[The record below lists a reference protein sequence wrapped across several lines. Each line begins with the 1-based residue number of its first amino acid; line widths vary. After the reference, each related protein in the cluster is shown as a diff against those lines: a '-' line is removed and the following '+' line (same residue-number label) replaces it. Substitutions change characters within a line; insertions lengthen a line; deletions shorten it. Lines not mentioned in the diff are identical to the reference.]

1 MSEETGQ
8 KHIKQYELF
17 EEDYKYKEDE
27 NSKLC
32 TKCNQVKPLTFFP
45 WNDTRR
51 DSEKGYR
58 REHCYQCVKTHRA
71 IRAQLRKKHGMPSE
85 GYICPICLKNEEDT
99 KGIGGKFLGSWVID
113 HCHSKKSFRGWLC
126 HQCNRA
132 LGCFGDDIKRL
143 KRAIKYLEDDL

>member
-17 EEDYKYKEDE
+17 EKDYKYKEDE

-58 REHCYQCVKTHRA
+58 KEICYQCINHHRA
-71 IRAQLRKKHGMPSE
+71 IRAELRQKHGMPSE

-99 KGIGGKFLGSWVID
+99 KGIGGNHAGSWVID
-113 HCHSKKSFRGWLC
+113 HCHSKESFRGWLC

-132 LGCFGDDIKRL
+132 LGCFGDDIERL

>member
-17 EEDYKYKEDE
+17 EEDYKYKKDE

-45 WNDTRR
+45 WKSGNQN
-51 DSEKGYR
+51 YR

-71 IRAQLRKKHGMPSE
+71 IREELRKKHGMPSE
-85 GYICPICLKNEEDT
+85 GHICPI
-99 KGIGGKFLGSWVID
+99 
-113 HCHSKKSFRGWLC
+113 
-126 HQCNRA
+126 
-132 LGCFGDDIKRL
+132 
-143 KRAIKYLEDDL
+143 